1 MIFGGDRDKL
11 FSTGELA
18 RVIYANPV
26 WDQNCNLREK
36 GEELPKLKSWHYL
49 AIRKAAPT
57 FADCVGRSSARGRP
71 WLWRLRPGHFFDD
84 ARRVKTLSRKKQS
97 PKIRITAD
105 DNE

>member
-18 RVIYANPV
+18 RVIYAKSGL
-26 WDQNCNLREK
+26 DQNCNLRE
-36 GEELPKLKSWHYL
+36 GDEGLPKLKSWHYL
-49 AIRKAAPT
+49 AMREAAPT

-84 ARRVKTLSRKKQS
+84 ARRVKTLSREQS

-105 DNE
+105 DSE

>member
-1 MIFGGDRDKL
+1 
-11 FSTGELA
+11 LA

-57 FADCVGRSSARGRP
+57 FADLCWPVECQRSPLAMAP
-71 WLWRLRPGHFFDD
+71 
-84 ARRVKTLSRKKQS
+84 S
-97 PKIRITAD
+97 P
-105 DNE
+105 